1 MDILK
6 VPGNDKSIA
15 ARYSVALQA
24 VDLELARIRSWSGTD
39 AVGSKLLIPAGDVSD
54 DKVHD
59 ALQQLRTD
67 VLAQW
72 DAA

>member
-1 MDILK
+1 MCSK
-6 VPGNDKSIA
+6 TSKTE
-15 ARYSVALQA
+15 ARYNVALQA
-24 VDLELARIRSWSGTD
+24 VDLELARIRSQAGTD
-39 AVGSKLLIPAGDVSD
+39 AVNSKLLIPAGVSSVS
-54 DKVHD
+54 KMQD

>member
-1 MDILK
+1 M
-6 VPGNDKSIA
+6 
-15 ARYSVALQA
+15 VALQA
-24 VDLELARIRSWSGTD
+24 VDLELARIRNQSDTA
-39 AVGSKLLIPAGDVSD
+39 AVNSKLLIPPGDSSVG
-54 DKVHD
+54 KVHD